1 MGNIL
6 NQDFVDFLNA
16 LNTSGVEYIIVG
28 GYAVIYHGYNR
39 TTGDLDIWLNCTAE
53 NFISLQKA
61 FGIFGM
67 SLFDMTKEKFLNQPN
82 FDVFTYGR
90 PPVSIDILTNVK
102 GLDFKEVFANS
113 SLTEFDGVKVRM
125 IDIRD
130 LLITKKAS
138 NRPRDLDDIN
148 HLEK

>member
-1 MGNIL
+1 
-6 NQDFVDFLNA
+6 
-16 LNTSGVEYIIVG
+16 
-28 GYAVIYHGYNR
+28 
-39 TTGDLDIWLNCTAE
+39 
-53 NFISLQKA
+53 
-61 FGIFGM
+61 
-67 SLFDMTKEKFLNQPN
+67 
-82 FDVFTYGR
+82 
-90 PPVSIDILTNVK
+90 LTNVK

>member
-16 LNTSGVEYIIVG
+16 LNTSEVEYIIVG

-39 TTGDLDIWLNCTAE
+39 TTGDLDIWINHTSE
-53 NFISLQKA
+53 NYIKLQKA

-67 SLFDMTKEKFLNQPN
+67 SLFDMTKEKFLNHSN
-82 FDVFTYGR
+82 FDVFTFGR
-90 PPVSIDILTNVK
+90 PPVSIDILTKVK

-138 NRPRDLDDIN
+138 SRPRDLDDIN